1 MPAFKLGAISRE
13 GTPRPV
19 IVVADRMIDVQDA
32 LQAHLI
38 SAPGVE
44 GRLDV
49 LPMLDDWDNWLPVLH
64 KVAESGD
71 SGTSVQGVRFQA
83 PIRYPRKLLMA
94 GANYSDHIKEM
105 GAEVPDK
112 TKARPYFF
120 QKPPTTSIVAPWEHI
135 VIPKDV
141 NQADWE
147 SELVAVIGR
156 TARNVS
162 VDQAMNYIAG
172 YTVCNDISARDSQAR
187 RDWYGPFQFDWMLGK
202 GFEGFAPM
210 GPTITPS
217 EFVPDPHNLRIT
229 CEVNDEM
236 MQDGNTRD
244 MIFNIPEQIAY
255 LSRIFTLEP
264 GDCISTGTPAGV
276 GRPRGI
282 FLQNGDHVVSE
293 VEGVCRLAFRID
305 KEGEPPVP
313 VTR

>member
-1 MPAFKLGAISRE
+1 
-13 GTPRPV
+13 
-19 IVVADRMIDVQDA
+19 VVVEDQMIDVQDA
-32 LQAHLI
+32 IRAHGI
-38 SAPGVE
+38 SAPAVE

-64 KVAESGD
+64 RVAEACEPA
-71 SGTSVQGVRFQA
+71 TSARDVRFLA

-112 TKARPYFF
+112 TRTGPYFF
-120 QKPPTTSIVAPWEHI
+120 QKPPTTSIVAPGEHI
-135 VIPKDV
+135 VIPKEV

-156 TARNVS
+156 PARHVS
-162 VDQAMNYIAG
+162 VDQAMDYVAG
-172 YTVCNDISARDSQAR
+172 YTVLNDISARDRQAR
-187 RDWYGPFQFDWMLGK
+187 RDWYGPFQHDWMLGK

-210 GPTITPS
+210 GPTMTPR
-217 EFVPDPHNLRIT
+217 EFVPDPHHLRIT

-244 MIFNIPEQIAY
+244 MIFTIPEQIAY

-282 FLQNGDHVVSE
+282 FLEHGDQVVSE
-293 VEGVCRLAFRID
+293 VEGVCRLAFHID
-305 KEGEPPVP
+305 KEGQTDAPGH
-313 VTR
+313 